1 MVWILAALLLSPI
14 LPGLTQRADA
24 LLIRGARILDP
35 QGEKLLE
42 GQAILIEEGKIRKVG
57 PAAELA
63 PPPGAKVL
71 DLGGL
76 VVVPGLIDLHT
87 HLLLHPYDEA
97 PWETQVLKEA
107 LELRTLRAVPA
118 ARATLRAGF
127 TTIRDLGSEGAGFA
141 DVALR
146 DAIRGGLVEGPR
158 IFAST
163 RALVASF
170 SYGPSGFDP
179 RWDVPRGAQ
188 QVTGPDAMRRA
199 VRQQIAAGADWI
211 KVYADYRRTPGARST
226 PTFTVEEMH
235 AAVLE
240 ARSAGLPVSA
250 HASTAEG
257 IRRAVLAGVRTIEH
271 GSEADEAALK
281 LMREHEVTLCPTL
294 AASEAMARYAG
305 WKPGQPEPERMRAD
319 RLLIARALK
328 IGVSIACGSDAGV
341 FAHGQNAREIELMA
355 EYGMGPAG
363 ALRSA
368 TIEAARVLDRGQ
380 ELGRIAPGF
389 TADLIA
395 VRGNPLGDPRALE
408 NPVLVLKEGRV
419 VADRREQPSGKEREA
434 ILAFCRKFLE
444 EYSAGRFDAV
454 EAMVLSNATV
464 TVDWVDSGVHSLVS
478 FPSFLAGARAPGREE
493 RTFREWFSG
502 EPRVALDHDLA
513 MVWAPYALESAKGRE
528 SGVDLFQLLRTPKGW
543 RIASLAFT
551 NRGD

>member
-1 MVWILAALLLSPI
+1 M
-14 LPGLTQRADA
+14 D
-24 LLIRGARILDP
+24 
-35 QGEKLLE
+35 
-42 GQAILIEEGKIRKVG
+42 GQAILIEKGKILKVG

-71 DLGGL
+71 ELGGL

-97 PWETQVLKEA
+97 SWEDQVLKEA

-118 ARATLRAGF
+118 ARATLQAGF
-127 TTIRDLGSEGAGFA
+127 TTIRDLGTEGAGFA

-146 DAIRGGLVEGPR
+146 DAIRAGLIEGPR
-158 IFAST
+158 VFAST

-179 RWDVPRGAQ
+179 RWDVPRGAE
-188 QVTGPDAMRRA
+188 QVTGPAAMRRA
-199 VRQQIAAGADWI
+199 VREQIAAGADWI

-226 PTFTVEEMH
+226 ATFTVEELH

-250 HASTAEG
+250 HASTPEG

-271 GSEADEAALK
+271 GSGADEQVLT

-319 RLLIARALK
+319 RLLIQRALK

-355 EYGMGPAG
+355 EYGLGPVR
-363 ALRSA
+363 ALQAA

-395 VRGNPLGDPRALE
+395 VRGNPLGDAQALE

-419 VADRREQPSGKEREA
+419 VADRRGQPSAKEREA
-434 ILAFCRKFLE
+434 ILAVCRRFLDD
-444 EYSAGRFDAV
+444 YSAGRFDAV
-454 EAMVLSNATV
+454 EAMVLPNATV
-464 TVDWVDSGVHSLVS
+464 AVDRIDGGEKSLLS
-478 FPSFLAGARAPGREE
+478 FSSFLENVRSPARKGTA
-493 RTFREWFSG
+493 FREWISG
-502 EPRVALDHDLA
+502 EPIVALDHDLA
-513 MVWAPYALESAKGRE
+513 MVWAPFALESDAGRA
-528 SGVDLFQLLRTPKGW
+528 SGIDLFQLLRTPKGW
-543 RIASLAFT
+543 RISSLAFT